1 MTSKKTDLRVRRT
14 RMVLREALIALIEER
29 GFDAI
34 TVGDIT
40 ERAMVNRTTFYL
52 HYQDKYDLVTSIFRE
67 AIDELSR
74 GLGNPQEGPGRVDPE
89 QPPQVW
95 VRLFEHFAAHARMY
109 RAMLGKGG
117 SPWFVANL
125 REYITDLAQ
134 KRLQASQQPSSR
146 YRMPSEVAITAISNV
161 FIGMITWW
169 LEGKQQHSP
178 KQMATWFLRFA
189 LYGYYHALGFDA
201 SGLCH
206 SQPALTTS
214 RQRSAPI
221 STAIEA
227 P

>member
-1 MTSKKTDLRVRRT
+1 MNLSSEDLNNP
-14 RMVLREALIALIEER
+14 I
-29 GFDAI
+29 
-34 TVGDIT
+34 
-40 ERAMVNRTTFYL
+40 
-52 HYQDKYDLVTSIFRE
+52 
-67 AIDELSR
+67 IDQSR
-74 GLGNPQEGPGRVDPE
+74 GKGNVVKPTMTIGPIGDGKSIKSPGTV
-89 QPPQVW
+89 QPFIE
-95 VRLFEHFAAHARMY
+95 L
-109 RAMLGKGG
+109 LC
-117 SPWFVANL
+117 L
-125 REYITDLAQ
+125 RHCL
-134 KRLQASQQPSSR
+134 RSFSLQLSSR